1 MPEATELTKD
11 EQSLMKKLEEETK
24 NTSGGLPSYV
34 ATLSENVGSAIELN
48 NELSKKYG
56 NTPISLQDLRKA
68 GNFKNIMCSSSIWGS
83 ALGILPSAI
92 EFNDALTSDIKNS
105 RIDDTARVGLKV
117 VVGIGVGALLL
128 PYAAGAA
135 TVGMAAVGTAMVGY
149 LSALAGNIID
159 ESWETGKDYLK
170 DLWSQLETRLN
181 DFRNTLSPEL
191 QTVFD
196 QCASPIFEG
205 LQVCPTSLNAL
216 QTQLQNNYSDELN
229 KAANNLGLNQCPLP
243 QNKMDKIDE
252 LMDTAEKTTSPLIVD
267 LDGDGIE
274 TSDIYGNVY
283 FDHDNNGFAE
293 KTGWVGKDDGLLVRD
308 INGNGQIDNGT
319 ELFGNN
325 SVLSNGQKAANGFE
339 ALKDLDSNKDSVFNS
354 LDATWNEIKIWK
366 DTNQNGFVE
375 NGELLSM
382 EEANIK
388 EINLNYQNENIK
400 DTNENIIGQTGNFI
414 KNDNSIGNISDIWF
428 VTDASNTADRTNVI
442 IPDDI
447 KELPDLIG
455 SGNVHNLHEA
465 MALDES
471 GTLKA
476 LVEQFSEE
484 TNIENRKAILLNI
497 IYHWS
502 GVQNMDPNGRDP
514 TQVYGKVIDDTRK
527 LEALEE
533 FMGKEYL
540 GTWCWG
546 ERDPNPHGKAAP
558 YILRAFDILFND
570 IYNELLSQTHYK
582 TLLENITMTW
592 LSDDQ
597 CWQVDVSEV
606 ISKFQQLYA
615 ENHENGIASLREFE
629 AIIKSINIPSITTI
643 YEAFRSYG
651 SLTGNDLDIMFAKFG
666 YTYGTDLNDDLTG
679 TAGVDEINGFAG
691 ADTIYGGTGN
701 DILNGDD
708 GNDNIFGEDGND
720 IITGGEGN
728 DYLIGGNGADTYIF
742 NPSFGNDAIDN
753 SDDNASASEPD
764 IIQFGEG
771 ILASNTTLGRQGYDL
786 IITVSYD
793 PDENGT
799 TRPNDSIRVYSYFD
813 QQGTSSATIDAIT
826 FADGTSWDYEYVIN
840 HWNSVPGVDGGETLE
855 GNNENNTINGTN
867 YNDILI
873 GNGGNDTINAGN
885 GNDRL
890 LGGTGN
896 DSLNGGSG
904 DDTYLWNWGDG
915 MDTISDTGNH
925 DKISFGDG
933 ITYSDLKFR
942 QEGGNLRITV
952 KNNENQGLLLN
963 SFFSGLN
970 YKIEDLYF
978 QDGSIIHLSE
988 IPLTLHQLN
997 TDETINLT
1005 GNGDTVYANGGNDT
1019 INGGQGND
1027 FIYGGSGNDTV
1038 NAGHGNDIVTGGTG
1052 NDYLDGS
1059 WGSDTYIYNRGDGLD
1074 TISDSDGQNILKFG
1088 ADISFDDLTFRNDN
1102 GSLRI
1107 LINGNEN
1114 QGIIC
1119 KNFFTNDNYK
1129 INRIVFNDG
1138 TMYPVSATGLTLV
1151 QKESSET
1158 VTDTVYNDT
1167 IYGNNGDDTITCGD
1181 GNDVIYGGSGHDAI
1195 NAGNGED
1202 TIIGGKGDDA
1212 LNGNAGANTYIYN
1225 VGDGLDTI
1233 WASNVDT
1240 LVFGEGISQNDL
1252 TFRQEGNNLRILI
1265 NGSETDGIIDVNY
1278 YSGDA
1283 HRFKEIRF
1291 ADGSVLDL
1299 RDIGFTMNQNN
1310 GSETVEG
1317 TSHADVINGNGG
1329 NDTIEARGGNDI
1341 VNGGLGDDIIRGHD
1355 GNDIITGG
1363 KGNDALD
1370 GGSGDDAYIY
1380 NLGDG
1385 YDTIY
1390 DASGVDTI
1398 KFGVGINFDNLT
1410 FHAEGN
1416 HLVINVGN
1424 NSDQGI
1430 FIYHMLNDQSYNI
1443 ERLEF
1448 ADGTIKNLS
1457 QMGFT
1462 FNQNETS
1469 EEING
1474 TVYDDIINANGGN
1487 DTISAGNGNDI
1498 LNGGSGNDT
1507 INADNGDDILI
1518 GGTGR
1523 DTLNGGSG
1531 DDSYIYNIGD
1541 GADHI
1546 SDSSGY
1552 DNITFGE
1559 GISFEDLSFRM
1570 SGNDLKIII
1579 NNDETQYINISQY
1592 FYDNERKI
1600 EELNF
1605 SDGSQYYLND
1615 IDFNIT
1621 QTDIGETITT
1631 GDWDDTVIAG
1641 AGNDIIDTGE
1651 GYDTID
1657 AGDGNDTIN
1666 AGNGDDSLTGG
1677 RGNDI
1682 LNGGNGND
1690 TYYYNLGDGQDTIN
1704 ETGSVDKIV
1713 FGTDI
1718 TREDLSFRQEGNNLI
1733 IKVKGDENQQIT
1745 INNHFKYEGKNIEE
1759 FHFADGT
1766 VYNTQLEGFT
1776 LQLTDN
1782 AENIT
1787 SSPNADAIYAAGGDD
1802 IIDSGNG
1809 NDFIDGGLGNDTIT
1823 AGHGDDIL
1831 SGSKGNDTLN
1841 GGSGHDTYKYNL
1853 GDGADVINE
1862 TDGND
1867 TLAFGSG
1874 ISAADI
1880 TYRQSGKDL
1889 ILIIQNDESQQIK
1902 IVNFFNSDNYK
1913 VENFTFADGTTLQ
1926 ANKIGFTIKG
1936 EDYAETINGT
1946 SFADIINGNDGND
1959 TIDAGTGNNII
1970 NGGNGNDTITTG
1982 VGDDVISGGKDN
1994 DILNGGS
2001 GSDTYKYNLGDGY
2014 DEITDAAGVSDRI
2027 SFGSGISYNDLTFRA
2042 EGNHLRII
2050 VKDDENQGILIK
2062 EALNNSSYAVDYL
2075 DFADGSSIQLSSA
2088 GLTFVQKEI
2097 TETINA
2103 TNFNDIINAEAGND
2117 TINAK
2122 DGDDI
2127 LNGGAGEDVLNAG
2140 NGNDVLNGGVG
2151 KDALNGEAGDDTYI
2165 WNLGDGKDVITD
2177 TAGFDKIS
2185 FGTGI
2190 SRNDLT
2196 FRAEGNNLFIY
2207 VKGDDTQGLV
2217 ITNALNNNSYRIENI
2232 TFADGSSLSL
2242 QNTGYTFDQTS
2253 LHETIN
2259 ATIYNDTINAEAGND
2274 TINANNGDDIIN
2286 AGAGNDTVEGGEGN
2300 DIITGGKGRD
2310 ILNGGSGDDT
2320 YVYNRG
2326 DGFDEIT
2333 ENGGNDKI
2341 VFGEGIA
2348 KTDLILIQDGNNL
2361 KIQLNGNSEESIT
2374 VKDHFNENNNYK
2386 IERLEFADGTFVDLG
2401 SEELQLIHQT
2411 DFSETLSGSEYND
2424 TLYGFGGNDTLN
2436 AGAGDDILDGGI
2448 GNDTLNGDLGNDKL
2462 TGGKGDDTLNGGA
2475 GNDIYYYNLGDGVD
2489 TINEAVGTDKIV
2501 FGKGIASSDIKYH
2514 SVNEDLYLTIK
2525 NDSTQSIRLVNFFNA
2540 NANYR
2545 VDALQFADGT
2555 VISISTTGLT
2565 YQQQDVSETINCL
2578 SWNDVINA
2586 GGGNDTINANGG
2598 DDIIYAGDGNDT
2610 VNAGEGND
2618 TLVGGKGNDTL
2629 NGGVGSDIYHY
2640 NLGDGFDTIYDE
2652 GGTDRIVFGE
2662 GIAFTD
2668 LSFCNE
2674 GNNLRVFVKGNEQQ
2688 GFCINEFFNGN
2699 NYKIERLQFADGSS
2713 KSLRNLGLTFNQSN
2727 DSETITGT
2735 NYNDVI
2741 YANSGDDTI
2750 NASGGSDTI
2759 YAGNGNDI
2767 ANAGAGNDN
2776 IYGGLGDDALN
2787 GGDGNDTYYYN
2798 LGDGLD
2804 TITETS
2810 GTDKIIFGEGISSSD
2825 LVYTRDGNN
2834 LHININGDSSQGVV
2848 IKDYFYSLNN
2858 KIENLQFADNSIIN
2872 LSTQGIVL
2880 TQSDLSDTITTVSD
2894 NDDVV
2899 YGNGGA
2905 DTISTGSGNDILVGG
2920 KGQDTLDGGAG
2931 NDTYCFNI
2939 GDGYDTITDS
2949 SGTDKIVFGEGI
2961 VSSSLVYNRHGND
2974 LTIVVNDLDSIKV
2987 KNFFTSDSIESLEF
3001 FDGSSLSLNPETIS
3015 ISPLEDE
3022 DIVFTGTSASET
3034 ITGGV
3039 GDDTLD
3045 GNGGNDTI
3053 YGGPGNDYININ
3065 NATNTVHGGTGNDYI
3080 NGSSGNDTYHYNRGD
3095 GFDTIVE
3102 YNGSNDKI
3110 IFGEG
3115 ITRENLSFYA
3125 DRNSLR
3131 ILIDNDEN
3139 QGILILN
3146 HFETDAKHMEYIEFA
3161 DGTTIDLSQ
3170 GIPFAQTNG
3179 NDILNGA
3186 NGDDHYNGGSGNDYL
3201 KAYAGNDILSGDAG
3215 NDTVYG
3221 DDGDDILTGG
3231 TGNDYL
3237 EGGRG
3242 TDTYIYNLGDGFD
3255 VINNYDYYNSG
3266 NDKIQFGQ
3274 GISLSDLTFKVDGSS
3289 LRININGDEKQGLLL
3304 QRHQDGGDYRMGKLE
3319 FADGSVFDLNTN
3331 GFTYHQT
3338 DQKDNLSGTGYDDI
3352 IYLNAGNDTAHGN
3365 NGNDTIYGGTGLDH
3379 LYGDGSNDILVGGTG
3394 DDYLEGGREEDT
3406 YIYNLGDGFDT
3417 INNYDY
3423 YNSGKDKILF
3433 GEGISLSD
3441 LTFSSDNKDLL
3452 IYINNDKSQGM
3463 RILRHFEGGDYRLGK
3478 IQFADGSILDF
3489 ETTGVTLTQGDD
3501 NDVIT
3506 TLNQNDTVL
3515 AGGGNDSIS
3524 TNYGDDIIN
3533 AGAGNDNVDAGYG
3546 NDDITGGKG
3555 NDILNGSYGAD
3566 TYRYNLGDGFDIIY
3580 DYDSNSNNIDKIVF
3594 GEGITSDDLTFRNE
3608 NNSLRI
3614 IVKGDETQGMLVNRF
3629 FDENYPSYYR
3639 IEQFEFADGTIIDN
3653 KSNGFVLN
3661 QLSTDETIRT
3671 TEYNDII
3678 KANSGNDTIYSFNGN
3693 DIIDA
3698 GSGDDYVEA
3707 GYGNDDITG
3716 GKGNDI
3722 LNGSYGADTYRYNL
3736 GDGFDIIYDYDSNS
3750 NNIDKIVFGEGI
3762 TLADLTF
3769 RNENN
3774 NLRIIVKGDE
3784 GQGMLIN
3791 QFFNEN
3797 YPTYYQIEQFE
3808 FADGTIIDNKNNGF
3822 VLNQLSTDEAIR
3834 ATEYNDII
3842 KANSGNDTIYSFNG
3856 NDIIEA
3862 GAGDDYVEAGYG
3874 NDDITGGQG
3883 NDTLNGS
3890 YGADTYRY
3898 NLGDGFDIIYDY
3910 DGNTNN
3916 IDKIVFGEGISQD
3929 NLTFRLEGTSLRIII
3944 NNDETQGMLLDRFL
3958 DRNYESYYKIEQ
3970 FVFADGSIMDN
3981 EAIGYKLEQL
3991 DFSEDVRTTEFADT
4005 VNANGGNDTVVTLG
4019 GNDIINGGAGNDY
4032 IDAGYGDDHIIG
4044 GTGNDK
4050 LIGYRGSDTYYYN
4063 IGDGFDTIED
4073 YNDTGDNSVDKIVF
4087 GEGISKEDLTFSYEG
4102 GNLKIIIGEDTAQGI
4117 MINGFFSEN
4126 YSSYYRIE
4134 KLEFADGSVIDFTL
4148 TGVNLI
4154 QNNGSKGIRGTEFAD
4169 TIIADDTNHTII
4181 TLGGNDTIV
4190 SGSGHDRIEAG
4201 YGDDDITGGKGD
4213 DLLIGSLG
4221 SDTYRYNLGDGFD
4234 IIDDYDSSSSGAI
4247 DKIVFGEGITKDDLK
4262 FACRQNHLFIT
4273 IKDDPT
4279 QGIRINYYFN
4289 DSNASYYKIEKLVFA
4304 DGSEIDMNT
4313 TNLVLTQTDTAETV
4327 KATEFDDTIYAKGG
4341 NDTIYAKGGNDTIYS
4356 GDGNDRIEAG
4366 SGNDILVGGKGDD
4379 TLIGSTGSDT
4389 YLWNLG
4395 DGFDTIDD
4403 YEDPSVGNIDKIVF
4417 GEGITFNDLT
4427 FRNKD
4432 GGLEIYVK
4440 GDETQGLHINSIFN
4454 NSNESYYQIEQLHF
4468 SDGSVVEL
4476 SQIGLTFDQT
4486 NGDEAIKTT
4495 AYDDVINA
4503 GAGNDNITALAGN
4516 DTIFGGDGND
4526 TIDAGSGNDK
4536 ITGGKGNDTLMGG
4549 TGNDT
4554 YYYNLGDGWD
4564 IIEDNDGTGENS
4576 DTISF
4581 GAGIA
4586 LADLTF
4592 TQRDTNLEIVIK
4604 GDSSQGI
4611 VINRFFDPSYRKNFC
4626 IEKLAFADGTIIDV
4640 PSLGLVLNQTDGSE
4654 TIYGSDNNDTIN
4666 ANGGNDTVY
4675 GYAGNDII
4683 NGGSGRDTIDAGAG
4697 NDNITGG
4704 KGDDIINGGA
4714 GNDTYYYNLG
4724 DGLDTITDDDSTAGN
4739 LDKIVFGAGIVQT
4752 DLSLNQRDN
4761 DLLITIKGD
4770 ASQGILISRFFDPSY
4785 RANFCVEKLE
4795 FADGSSV
4802 DFRNTG
4808 ITFNQTDSAD
4818 TVSGT
4823 AFNDTVYA
4831 GGGNDTINTGS
4842 GNDIIRGGT
4851 GNDTIN
4857 AGDGNDTITG
4867 GTGNDIIDGGLGNDT
4882 YVYNLGDGFDHIND
4896 AGGVD
4901 SIHFGEGITRSDL
4914 TLFDDNVSLR
4924 VTIKGDSEQGMLINK
4939 HFSDTNYKIESFQFA
4954 DGSSINIGSADQLIQ
4969 AMNSFSISN
4978 SASMDTLSNPT
4989 ENVSDMYSLAASQDL
5004 TRKAS

>member
-1 MPEATELTKD
+1 
-11 EQSLMKKLEEETK
+11 
-24 NTSGGLPSYV
+24 
-34 ATLSENVGSAIELN
+34 
-48 NELSKKYG
+48 
-56 NTPISLQDLRKA
+56 
-68 GNFKNIMCSSSIWGS
+68 
-83 ALGILPSAI
+83 
-92 EFNDALTSDIKNS
+92 
-105 RIDDTARVGLKV
+105 
-117 VVGIGVGALLL
+117 
-128 PYAAGAA
+128 
-135 TVGMAAVGTAMVGY
+135 
-149 LSALAGNIID
+149 
-159 ESWETGKDYLK
+159 
-170 DLWSQLETRLN
+170 
-181 DFRNTLSPEL
+181 
-191 QTVFD
+191 
-196 QCASPIFEG
+196 
-205 LQVCPTSLNAL
+205 
-216 QTQLQNNYSDELN
+216 
-229 KAANNLGLNQCPLP
+229 
-243 QNKMDKIDE
+243 
-252 LMDTAEKTTSPLIVD
+252 
-267 LDGDGIE
+267 
-274 TSDIYGNVY
+274 
-283 FDHDNNGFAE
+283 
-293 KTGWVGKDDGLLVRD
+293 
-308 INGNGQIDNGT
+308 
-319 ELFGNN
+319 
-325 SVLSNGQKAANGFE
+325 
-339 ALKDLDSNKDSVFNS
+339 
-354 LDATWNEIKIWK
+354 
-366 DTNQNGFVE
+366 
-375 NGELLSM
+375 
-382 EEANIK
+382 
-388 EINLNYQNENIK
+388 
-400 DTNENIIGQTGNFI
+400 
-414 KNDNSIGNISDIWF
+414 
-428 VTDASNTADRTNVI
+428 
-442 IPDDI
+442 
-447 KELPDLIG
+447 
-455 SGNVHNLHEA
+455 
-465 MALDES
+465 
-471 GTLKA
+471 
-476 LVEQFSEE
+476 
-484 TNIENRKAILLNI
+484 
-497 IYHWS
+497 
-502 GVQNMDPNGRDP
+502 
-514 TQVYGKVIDDTRK
+514 
-527 LEALEE
+527 
-533 FMGKEYL
+533 
-540 GTWCWG
+540 
-546 ERDPNPHGKAAP
+546 
-558 YILRAFDILFND
+558 
-570 IYNELLSQTHYK
+570 
-582 TLLENITMTW
+582 
-592 LSDDQ
+592 
-597 CWQVDVSEV
+597 
-606 ISKFQQLYA
+606 
-615 ENHENGIASLREFE
+615 
-629 AIIKSINIPSITTI
+629 
-643 YEAFRSYG
+643 
-651 SLTGNDLDIMFAKFG
+651 MFAKFG

-679 TAGVDEINGFAG
+679 TAGVDEINGLAG
-691 ADTIYGGTGN
+691 NDSIYGGAGN
-701 DILNGDD
+701 DTLDGGT
-708 GNDNIFGEDGND
+708 GNDNIFGEDGDD
-720 IITGGEGN
+720 ILIGGEGN

-742 NPSFGNDAIDN
+742 NPGFGNDAIDN

-771 ILASNTTLGRQGYDL
+771 ILASKTTLGRQGYDL

-793 PDENGT
+793 PDEEGY
-799 TRPNDSIRVYSYFD
+799 TRPNDSIRIYSYFD
-813 QQGTSSATIDAIT
+813 QQGTSSATVNSIV
-826 FADGTSWDYEYVIN
+826 FADGTTWDYEYVRD
-840 HWNSVPGVDGGETLE
+840 HWNSIPGANGGVTLE
-855 GNNENNTINGTN
+855 GNNEDNTINGTS

-896 DSLNGGSG
+896 DTLNGGSG

-952 KNNENQGLLLN
+952 KNNENQGMLIN
-963 SFFSGLN
+963 GFFSSLD

-978 QDGSIIHLSE
+978 QDGSIVHLSE

-1119 KNFFTNDNYK
+1119 KNFFTNDSYK

-1212 LNGNAGANTYIYN
+1212 LNGNAGADTYIYN

-1278 YSGDA
+1278 YQGDGNK
-1283 HRFKEIRF
+1283 FKEIHF

-1317 TSHADVINGNGG
+1317 TSHADIINGNGG

-1398 KFGVGINFDNLT
+1398 KFGVGISFDDLT

-1507 INADNGDDILI
+1507 INANNGDDILI

-1641 AGNDIIDTGE
+1641 AGNDTIDTGE

-1666 AGNGDDSLTGG
+1666 AGNGNDSLTGG

-1704 ETGSVDKIV
+1704 ETGGVDKIV
-1713 FGTDI
+1713 FGTGI

-1782 AENIT
+1782 AETIT
-1787 SSPNADAIYAAGGDD
+1787 SSPNADTIYAAGGDD
-1802 IIDSGNG
+1802 IIDSDNG

-1831 SGSKGNDTLN
+1831 IGSKGNDTLN
-1841 GGSGHDTYKYNL
+1841 GGSGHDTYKYNF

-1880 TYRQSGKDL
+1880 TYRQTGKDL

-1913 VENFTFADGTTLQ
+1913 VENFTFADGTTIQ
-1926 ANKIGFTIKG
+1926 ANEIGFTIKG

-1959 TIDAGTGNNII
+1959 TIDAGAGNNIV

-1982 VGDDVISGGKDN
+1982 VGDDIISGGKDN

-2042 EGNHLRII
+2042 EGSHLRII
-2050 VKDDENQGILIK
+2050 VKGDETQGILIK
-2062 EALNNSSYAVDYL
+2062 EALNNSSYAIDYL
-2075 DFADGSSIQLSSA
+2075 DFADGSSVPFSST
-2088 GLTFVQKEI
+2088 GLTFAQKEI

-2103 TNFNDIINAEAGND
+2103 TNFDDIVNAEAGND

-2122 DGDDI
+2122 DGNDI
-2127 LNGGAGEDVLNAG
+2127 LNG
-2140 NGNDVLNGGVG
+2140 
-2151 KDALNGEAGDDTYI
+2151 
-2165 WNLGDGKDVITD
+2165 
-2177 TAGFDKIS
+2177 
-2185 FGTGI
+2185 
-2190 SRNDLT
+2190 
-2196 FRAEGNNLFIY
+2196 
-2207 VKGDDTQGLV
+2207 
-2217 ITNALNNNSYRIENI
+2217 
-2232 TFADGSSLSL
+2232 
-2242 QNTGYTFDQTS
+2242 
-2253 LHETIN
+2253 
-2259 ATIYNDTINAEAGND
+2259 
-2274 TINANNGDDIIN
+2274 
-2286 AGAGNDTVEGGEGN
+2286 GAGNDTVEGGEGN

-2320 YVYNRG
+2320 YIYNRG

-2348 KTDLILIQDGNNL
+2348 KTDLIFIQDGNNL

-2374 VKDHFNENNNYK
+2374 VKNHFNENNNYK
-2386 IERLEFADGTFVDLG
+2386 IERLEFADGTSIDLG

-2411 DFSETLSGSEYND
+2411 DLSETLSGNEYNN

-2436 AGAGDDILDGGI
+2436 AGTGDDILDGGI

-2475 GNDIYYYNLGDGVD
+2475 GDDIYYYNLGDGVD
-2489 TINEAVGTDKIV
+2489 TINEAAGTDKII
-2501 FGKGIASSDIKYH
+2501 FGEGIASSDIKYR

-2525 NDSTQSIRLVNFFNA
+2525 GDATQSIRLVNFFNA
-2540 NANYR
+2540 STNYR
-2545 VDALQFADGT
+2545 LEALQFADGT
-2555 VISISTTGLT
+2555 IINISTTGLT
-2565 YQQQDVSETINCL
+2565 YQQQDVSETVNCL

-2598 DDIIYAGDGNDT
+2598 DDIIYAEDGNDI

-2662 GIAFTD
+2662 GIAFSD
-2668 LSFCNE
+2668 LSFRNE

-2688 GFCINEFFNGN
+2688 GFCINDFFNGN

-2741 YANSGDDTI
+2741 YANGGDDII

-2767 ANAGAGNDN
+2767 VNAGAGNDN
-2776 IYGGLGDDALN
+2776 MHGGLGDDALN

-2834 LHININGDSSQGVV
+2834 LHINIKGDYSQGLV

-2905 DTISTGSGNDILVGG
+2905 DTISTSSGNDILVGG

-2961 VSSSLVYNRHGND
+2961 ASSSLVYNRHGND

-3053 YGGPGNDYININ
+3053 YGGQGNDYININ

-3186 NGDDHYNGGSGNDYL
+3186 NDDDHYNSGSGNDYL
-3201 KAYAGNDILSGDAG
+3201 KGYAGNDILSGDAG
-3215 NDTVYG
+3215 NDNLYG

-3304 QRHQDGGDYRMGKLE
+3304 QRHQEGGDYRMGKLE

-3365 NGNDTIYGGTGLDH
+3365 NGNDTIYGGTGLDN
-3379 LYGDGSNDILVGGTG
+3379 LYGDGGNDILVGGTG

-3501 NDVIT
+3501 NNVIT

-3555 NDILNGSYGAD
+3555 NDILNGDNGAD

-3594 GEGITSDDLTFRNE
+3594 GEGITLADLTFRNE
-3608 NNSLRI
+3608 NNNLRI
-3614 IVKGDETQGMLVNRF
+3614 IVKGDEGQGMLINQF
-3629 FDENYPSYYR
+3629 FNENYPSYYQ

-3653 KSNGFVLN
+3653 KSNGFVFN
-3661 QLSTDETIRT
+3661 QLSADETIRA

-3678 KANSGNDTIYSFNGN
+3678 KANSGNDTIDSFNGN

-3762 TLADLTF
+3762 
-3769 RNENN
+3769 
-3774 NLRIIVKGDE
+3774 
-3784 GQGMLIN
+3784 
-3791 QFFNEN
+3791 
-3797 YPTYYQIEQFE
+3797 
-3808 FADGTIIDNKNNGF
+3808 
-3822 VLNQLSTDEAIR
+3822 
-3834 ATEYNDII
+3834 
-3842 KANSGNDTIYSFNG
+3842 
-3856 NDIIEA
+3856 
-3862 GAGDDYVEAGYG
+3862 
-3874 NDDITGGQG
+3874 
-3883 NDTLNGS
+3883 
-3890 YGADTYRY
+3890 
-3898 NLGDGFDIIYDY
+3898 
-3910 DGNTNN
+3910 
-3916 IDKIVFGEGISQD
+3916 SQD

-3981 EAIGYKLEQL
+3981 KAIGYKLEQL

-4073 YNDTGDNSVDKIVF
+4073 YNDTRDNSVDKIVF

-4134 KLEFADGSVIDFTL
+4134 KLEFADGSVIDFTT

-4154 QNNGSKGIRGTEFAD
+4154 QSNGSKGIRGTEFAD

-4213 DLLIGSLG
+4213 DLLIGSYG

-4234 IIDDYDSSSSGAI
+4234 IIDDYDSSNTGAI

-4262 FACRQNHLFIT
+4262 FACRQDHLFIT

-4279 QGIRINYYFN
+4279 QGIRINFYFN
-4289 DSNASYYKIEKLVFA
+4289 DSSASYYKIEKLVFA

-4341 NDTIYAKGGNDTIYS
+4341 NDTIYAKGGNDTIYG

-4403 YEDPSVGNIDKIVF
+4403 YEDPSVGNVDKIVF

-4427 FRNKD
+4427 FRNKN
-4432 GGLEIYVK
+4432 GGLDIYVN
-4440 GDETQGLHINSIFN
+4440 GDETQGVHINFVFN
-4454 NSNESYYQIEQLHF
+4454 GSNESYYQIEQLQF
-4468 SDGSVVEL
+4468 ADGSTVEL

-4486 NGDEAIKTT
+4486 NGDEVIKTT

-4516 DTIFGGDGND
+4516 DIIFGEDGND
-4526 TIDAGSGNDK
+4526 TINAGSGNDN
-4536 ITGGKGNDTLMGG
+4536 ISGGKGNDTLMGG

-4564 IIEDNDGTGENS
+4564 TIEDNDGTEGNN

-4586 LADLTF
+4586 FADLTF

-4640 PSLGLVLNQTDGSE
+4640 SSLGLVLNQTNGSE

-4697 NDNITGG
+4697 NDNITGS
-4704 KGDDIINGGA
+4704 KGDDIINGGT

-4724 DGLDTITDDDSTAGN
+4724 DGLDTITDNDSTAGN
-4739 LDKIVFGAGIVQT
+4739 LDKIVFGAGIVKT
-4752 DLSLNQRDN
+4752 DLSLSQRDN
-4761 DLLITIKGD
+4761 DLLITVNGD

-4882 YVYNLGDGFDHIND
+4882 YVYKLGDGFDHIND

-4914 TLFDDNVSLR
+4914 TLFDDNGSLR

-4969 AMNSFSISN
+4969 AMNSFSASN
-4978 SASMDTLSNPT
+4978 SASTDALSNPT
-4989 ENVSDMYSLAASQDL
+4989 EDVSDMYSLAANSDL
-5004 TRKAS
+5004 TRKAI

>member
-1 MPEATELTKD
+1 MSSISFQDVKNTLQSNFISLGCSPAAVNQLLTDDFVNGIIAICEQNQNQYNGEILASIEKLNNSPNLSNGKIFHDTFYIEAKKD
-11 EQSLMKKLEEETK
+11 GIVKDIVEYLNKNININLAETPTPALLNIPNINDNTSTS
-24 NTSGGLPSYV
+24 NTSGDVTIGK
-34 ATLSENVGSAIELN
+34 GAI
-48 NELSKKYG
+48 
-56 NTPISLQDLRKA
+56 
-68 GNFKNIMCSSSIWGS
+68 
-83 ALGILPSAI
+83 
-92 EFNDALTSDIKNS
+92 
-105 RIDDTARVGLKV
+105 V
-117 VVGIGVGALLL
+117 VLGALSIMALV
-128 PYAAGAA
+128 AGGPAGFATFMLA
-135 TVGMAAVGTAMVGY
+135 TVYVGGIFFEFDENGNLRYKEADYIKDIDHY
-149 LSALAGNIID
+149 LSTATD
-159 ESWETGKDYLK
+159 
-170 DLWSQLETRLN
+170 TR
-181 DFRNTLSPEL
+181 
-191 QTVFD
+191 
-196 QCASPIFEG
+196 
-205 LQVCPTSLNAL
+205 
-216 QTQLQNNYSDELN
+216 
-229 KAANNLGLNQCPLP
+229 
-243 QNKMDKIDE
+243 
-252 LMDTAEKTTSPLIVD
+252 SPLVVD
-267 LDGDGIE
+267 LDGDGVE
-274 TSDIYGNVY
+274 TTTAENGTH

-293 KTGWVGKDDGLLVRD
+293 KSSWVGKDDGLLVRD
-308 INGNGQIDNGT
+308 INGNGQIDDGT

-339 ALKDLDSNKDSVFNS
+339 ALKDLDSNNNGIFDRSDTTWNQVNVWKDS
-354 LDATWNEIKIWK
+354 
-366 DTNQNGFVE
+366 NQNGKVDE
-375 NGELLSM
+375 GELLTR
-382 EEANIK
+382 EQAGIENID
-388 EINLNYQNENIK
+388 LNYQNSNAVDANGNTVGQIGTFDKENG
-400 DTNENIIGQTGNFI
+400 TQ
-414 KNDNSIGNISDIWF
+414 GNISDIWF
-428 VTDASNTADRTNVI
+428 NTDLMDTVDRTNI
-442 IPDDI
+442 EIPADI
-447 KELPDLIG
+447 AALPNVLG
-455 SGNVHNLHEA
+455 FGNVHDLHTA
-465 MALDES
+465 MALDTS
-471 GTLKA
+471 GELKA
-476 LVEQFSEE
+476 LVQQYAIETDSEA
-484 TNIENRKAILLNI
+484 RQQILYNI
-497 IYHWS
+497 IYHWT
-502 GVQNMDPNGRDP
+502 GVQDMDPNGRDP

-558 YILRAFDILFND
+558 YILRAFDILAGYIN
-570 IYNELLSQTHYK
+570 NELLAQTHYK
-582 TLLENITMTW
+582 PLLENVKLIWDNTTETW
-592 LSDDQ
+592 S
-597 CWQVDVSEV
+597 VDVSGAV
-606 ISKFQQLYA
+606 AQIQSLYN
-615 ENHENGIASLREFE
+615 ENAENGIITFREFE
-629 AIIKSINIPSITTI
+629 RLVKSCGYDNLQSI
-643 YEAFRSYG
+643 YEAFRTYG
-651 SLTGNDLDIMFAKFG
+651 SLTGSDLDTMFAKFG

-679 TAGVDEINGFAG
+679 TAGVDEINGLAG
-691 ADTIYGGTGN
+691 NDSIYGGVDN
-701 DILNGDD
+701 DTLDGGT
-708 GNDNIFGEDGND
+708 GNDNIFGEDGDD
-720 IITGGEGN
+720 ILIGGEGN

-742 NPSFGNDAIDN
+742 NPGFGNDAIDN

-771 ILASNTTLGRQGYDL
+771 ILASSTTLGRQGYDL

-1027 FIYGGSGNDTV
+1027 FIYGGNGNDTI
-1038 NAGHGNDIVTGGTG
+1038 NSGDGTDIISGGKGNDTING
-1052 NDYLDGS
+1052 NVGV
-1059 WGSDTYIYNRGDGLD
+1059 DTYIWNLGDDLD
-1074 TISDSDGQNILKFG
+1074 TITASDIDKLVFG
-1088 ADISFDDLTFRNDN
+1088 AGISFDDLTFRNDN
-1102 GSLRI
+1102 GNLRVIVKGDETQGII
-1107 LINGNEN
+1107 LIN
-1114 QGIIC
+1114 
-1119 KNFFTNDNYK
+1119 FFINASNK
-1129 INRIVFNDG
+1129 ISQFIFNDG
-1138 TMYPVSATGLTLV
+1138 SSFPVGTSGLTLV

-1181 GNDVIYGGSGHDAI
+1181 GNDVIYGGSGHDTI

-1212 LNGNAGANTYIYN
+1212 LNGNAGADTYIYN

-1278 YSGDA
+1278 YSGDD
-1283 HRFKEIRF
+1283 HRFQEIRF

-1398 KFGVGINFDNLT
+1398 KFGVGINFDDLT
-1410 FHAEGN
+1410 FHAEGS

-1424 NSDQGI
+1424 SSDQGI

-1641 AGNDIIDTGE
+1641 AGNDTIDTGE

-1704 ETGSVDKIV
+1704 ETGGVDKIV

-1946 SFADIINGNDGND
+1946 PFADIINGNDGND

-1982 VGDDVISGGKDN
+1982 VGDDVTSGGKDN

-2274 TINANNGDDIIN
+2274 AINANNGDDIIN
-2286 AGAGNDTVEGGEGN
+2286 AGAG
-2300 DIITGGKGRD
+2300 
-2310 ILNGGSGDDT
+2310 
-2320 YVYNRG
+2320 
-2326 DGFDEIT
+2326 
-2333 ENGGNDKI
+2333 
-2341 VFGEGIA
+2341 
-2348 KTDLILIQDGNNL
+2348 
-2361 KIQLNGNSEESIT
+2361 
-2374 VKDHFNENNNYK
+2374 
-2386 IERLEFADGTFVDLG
+2386 
-2401 SEELQLIHQT
+2401 
-2411 DFSETLSGSEYND
+2411 
-2424 TLYGFGGNDTLN
+2424 
-2436 AGAGDDILDGGI
+2436 
-2448 GNDTLNGDLGNDKL
+2448 
-2462 TGGKGDDTLNGGA
+2462 
-2475 GNDIYYYNLGDGVD
+2475 
-2489 TINEAVGTDKIV
+2489 
-2501 FGKGIASSDIKYH
+2501 
-2514 SVNEDLYLTIK
+2514 
-2525 NDSTQSIRLVNFFNA
+2525 
-2540 NANYR
+2540 
-2545 VDALQFADGT
+2545 
-2555 VISISTTGLT
+2555 
-2565 YQQQDVSETINCL
+2565 
-2578 SWNDVINA
+2578 
-2586 GGGNDTINANGG
+2586 
-2598 DDIIYAGDGNDT
+2598 
-2610 VNAGEGND
+2610 
-2618 TLVGGKGNDTL
+2618 
-2629 NGGVGSDIYHY
+2629 
-2640 NLGDGFDTIYDE
+2640 
-2652 GGTDRIVFGE
+2652 
-2662 GIAFTD
+2662 
-2668 LSFCNE
+2668 
-2674 GNNLRVFVKGNEQQ
+2674 
-2688 GFCINEFFNGN
+2688 
-2699 NYKIERLQFADGSS
+2699 
-2713 KSLRNLGLTFNQSN
+2713 
-2727 DSETITGT
+2727 
-2735 NYNDVI
+2735 
-2741 YANSGDDTI
+2741 

-2987 KNFFTSDSIESLEF
+2987 
-3001 FDGSSLSLNPETIS
+3001 
-3015 ISPLEDE
+3015 
-3022 DIVFTGTSASET
+3022 TGAF
-3034 ITGGV
+3034 
-3039 GDDTLD
+3039 L
-3045 GNGGNDTI
+3045 
-3053 YGGPGNDYININ
+3053 
-3065 NATNTVHGGTGNDYI
+3065 
-3080 NGSSGNDTYHYNRGD
+3080 
-3095 GFDTIVE
+3095 
-3102 YNGSNDKI
+3102 
-3110 IFGEG
+3110 GEM
-3115 ITRENLSFYA
+3115 LC
-3125 DRNSLR
+3125 
-3131 ILIDNDEN
+3131 
-3139 QGILILN
+3139 
-3146 HFETDAKHMEYIEFA
+3146 
-3161 DGTTIDLSQ
+3161 
-3170 GIPFAQTNG
+3170 
-3179 NDILNGA
+3179 
-3186 NGDDHYNGGSGNDYL
+3186 
-3201 KAYAGNDILSGDAG
+3201 
-3215 NDTVYG
+3215 
-3221 DDGDDILTGG
+3221 
-3231 TGNDYL
+3231 
-3237 EGGRG
+3237 
-3242 TDTYIYNLGDGFD
+3242 
-3255 VINNYDYYNSG
+3255 
-3266 NDKIQFGQ
+3266 
-3274 GISLSDLTFKVDGSS
+3274 
-3289 LRININGDEKQGLLL
+3289 
-3304 QRHQDGGDYRMGKLE
+3304 
-3319 FADGSVFDLNTN
+3319 
-3331 GFTYHQT
+3331 
-3338 DQKDNLSGTGYDDI
+3338 
-3352 IYLNAGNDTAHGN
+3352 
-3365 NGNDTIYGGTGLDH
+3365 
-3379 LYGDGSNDILVGGTG
+3379 
-3394 DDYLEGGREEDT
+3394 
-3406 YIYNLGDGFDT
+3406 
-3417 INNYDY
+3417 
-3423 YNSGKDKILF
+3423 
-3433 GEGISLSD
+3433 
-3441 LTFSSDNKDLL
+3441 
-3452 IYINNDKSQGM
+3452 
-3463 RILRHFEGGDYRLGK
+3463 
-3478 IQFADGSILDF
+3478 
-3489 ETTGVTLTQGDD
+3489 
-3501 NDVIT
+3501 
-3506 TLNQNDTVL
+3506 LNQ
-3515 AGGGNDSIS
+3515 
-3524 TNYGDDIIN
+3524 
-3533 AGAGNDNVDAGYG
+3533 
-3546 NDDITGGKG
+3546 
-3555 NDILNGSYGAD
+3555 
-3566 TYRYNLGDGFDIIY
+3566 
-3580 DYDSNSNNIDKIVF
+3580 
-3594 GEGITSDDLTFRNE
+3594 
-3608 NNSLRI
+3608 
-3614 IVKGDETQGMLVNRF
+3614 
-3629 FDENYPSYYR
+3629 
-3639 IEQFEFADGTIIDN
+3639 
-3653 KSNGFVLN
+3653 
-3661 QLSTDETIRT
+3661 
-3671 TEYNDII
+3671 
-3678 KANSGNDTIYSFNGN
+3678 
-3693 DIIDA
+3693 
-3698 GSGDDYVEA
+3698 
-3707 GYGNDDITG
+3707 
-3716 GKGNDI
+3716 
-3722 LNGSYGADTYRYNL
+3722 
-3736 GDGFDIIYDYDSNS
+3736 
-3750 NNIDKIVFGEGI
+3750 
-3762 TLADLTF
+3762 
-3769 RNENN
+3769 
-3774 NLRIIVKGDE
+3774 
-3784 GQGMLIN
+3784 
-3791 QFFNEN
+3791 
-3797 YPTYYQIEQFE
+3797 
-3808 FADGTIIDNKNNGF
+3808 
-3822 VLNQLSTDEAIR
+3822 
-3834 ATEYNDII
+3834 
-3842 KANSGNDTIYSFNG
+3842 
-3856 NDIIEA
+3856 
-3862 GAGDDYVEAGYG
+3862 
-3874 NDDITGGQG
+3874 
-3883 NDTLNGS
+3883 
-3890 YGADTYRY
+3890 
-3898 NLGDGFDIIYDY
+3898 
-3910 DGNTNN
+3910 
-3916 IDKIVFGEGISQD
+3916 
-3929 NLTFRLEGTSLRIII
+3929 
-3944 NNDETQGMLLDRFL
+3944 
-3958 DRNYESYYKIEQ
+3958 
-3970 FVFADGSIMDN
+3970 IM
-3981 EAIGYKLEQL
+3981 K
-3991 DFSEDVRTTEFADT
+3991 
-4005 VNANGGNDTVVTLG
+4005 
-4019 GNDIINGGAGNDY
+4019 
-4032 IDAGYGDDHIIG
+4032 
-4044 GTGNDK
+4044 
-4050 LIGYRGSDTYYYN
+4050 
-4063 IGDGFDTIED
+4063 
-4073 YNDTGDNSVDKIVF
+4073 
-4087 GEGISKEDLTFSYEG
+4087 
-4102 GNLKIIIGEDTAQGI
+4102 
-4117 MINGFFSEN
+4117 
-4126 YSSYYRIE
+4126 
-4134 KLEFADGSVIDFTL
+4134 
-4148 TGVNLI
+4148 
-4154 QNNGSKGIRGTEFAD
+4154 
-4169 TIIADDTNHTII
+4169 
-4181 TLGGNDTIV
+4181 
-4190 SGSGHDRIEAG
+4190 
-4201 YGDDDITGGKGD
+4201 
-4213 DLLIGSLG
+4213 
-4221 SDTYRYNLGDGFD
+4221 
-4234 IIDDYDSSSSGAI
+4234 
-4247 DKIVFGEGITKDDLK
+4247 
-4262 FACRQNHLFIT
+4262 
-4273 IKDDPT
+4273 
-4279 QGIRINYYFN
+4279 
-4289 DSNASYYKIEKLVFA
+4289 
-4304 DGSEIDMNT
+4304 
-4313 TNLVLTQTDTAETV
+4313 
-4327 KATEFDDTIYAKGG
+4327 
-4341 NDTIYAKGGNDTIYS
+4341 
-4356 GDGNDRIEAG
+4356 
-4366 SGNDILVGGKGDD
+4366 
-4379 TLIGSTGSDT
+4379 
-4389 YLWNLG
+4389 
-4395 DGFDTIDD
+4395 
-4403 YEDPSVGNIDKIVF
+4403 
-4417 GEGITFNDLT
+4417 
-4427 FRNKD
+4427 
-4432 GGLEIYVK
+4432 
-4440 GDETQGLHINSIFN
+4440 
-4454 NSNESYYQIEQLHF
+4454 
-4468 SDGSVVEL
+4468 
-4476 SQIGLTFDQT
+4476 
-4486 NGDEAIKTT
+4486 
-4495 AYDDVINA
+4495 
-4503 GAGNDNITALAGN
+4503 
-4516 DTIFGGDGND
+4516 
-4526 TIDAGSGNDK
+4526 
-4536 ITGGKGNDTLMGG
+4536 
-4549 TGNDT
+4549 
-4554 YYYNLGDGWD
+4554 
-4564 IIEDNDGTGENS
+4564 
-4576 DTISF
+4576 
-4581 GAGIA
+4581 
-4586 LADLTF
+4586 
-4592 TQRDTNLEIVIK
+4592 
-4604 GDSSQGI
+4604 
-4611 VINRFFDPSYRKNFC
+4611 
-4626 IEKLAFADGTIIDV
+4626 
-4640 PSLGLVLNQTDGSE
+4640 
-4654 TIYGSDNNDTIN
+4654 
-4666 ANGGNDTVY
+4666 
-4675 GYAGNDII
+4675 
-4683 NGGSGRDTIDAGAG
+4683 
-4697 NDNITGG
+4697 
-4704 KGDDIINGGA
+4704 
-4714 GNDTYYYNLG
+4714 
-4724 DGLDTITDDDSTAGN
+4724 
-4739 LDKIVFGAGIVQT
+4739 
-4752 DLSLNQRDN
+4752 
-4761 DLLITIKGD
+4761 
-4770 ASQGILISRFFDPSY
+4770 
-4785 RANFCVEKLE
+4785 
-4795 FADGSSV
+4795 
-4802 DFRNTG
+4802 
-4808 ITFNQTDSAD
+4808 
-4818 TVSGT
+4818 
-4823 AFNDTVYA
+4823 
-4831 GGGNDTINTGS
+4831 
-4842 GNDIIRGGT
+4842 
-4851 GNDTIN
+4851 
-4857 AGDGNDTITG
+4857 
-4867 GTGNDIIDGGLGNDT
+4867 
-4882 YVYNLGDGFDHIND
+4882 
-4896 AGGVD
+4896 
-4901 SIHFGEGITRSDL
+4901 
-4914 TLFDDNVSLR
+4914 
-4924 VTIKGDSEQGMLINK
+4924 
-4939 HFSDTNYKIESFQFA
+4939 
-4954 DGSSINIGSADQLIQ
+4954 
-4969 AMNSFSISN
+4969 
-4978 SASMDTLSNPT
+4978 
-4989 ENVSDMYSLAASQDL
+4989 
-5004 TRKAS
+5004 

>member
-1 MPEATELTKD
+1 MTNTSEFN
-11 EQSLMKKLEEETK
+11 ETK
-24 NTSGGLPSYV
+24 TILTAALQNQKLDTALINLLLTDDFINGLLELQKQEPADNKFISILRNFSNEQ
-34 ATLSENVGSAIELN
+34 TLVTAQEFE
-48 NELSKKYG
+48 NELRS
-56 NTPISLQDLRKA
+56 
-68 GNFKNIMCSSSIWGS
+68 
-83 ALGILPSAI
+83 
-92 EFNDALTSDIKNS
+92 
-105 RIDDTARVGLKV
+105 
-117 VVGIGVGALLL
+117 
-128 PYAAGAA
+128 
-135 TVGMAAVGTAMVGY
+135 
-149 LSALAGNIID
+149 
-159 ESWETGKDYLK
+159 
-170 DLWSQLETRLN
+170 
-181 DFRNTLSPEL
+181 
-191 QTVFD
+191 
-196 QCASPIFEG
+196 
-205 LQVCPTSLNAL
+205 
-216 QTQLQNNYSDELN
+216 ELN
-229 KAANNLGLNQCPLP
+229 KDGYVKSVFQYINNSWIDIDFPGDVQQKSRSNSEYENAKRGISIADAALTAISKRFNIACSGFAGNLEQYLKIAERL
-243 QNKMDKIDE
+243 DKRINDE
-252 LMDTAEKTTSPLIVD
+252 YAIAKQFDEELWRVATGAHNIVKTAETVRSPLIID

-274 TSDIYGNVY
+274 TVSSDKGVY
-283 FDHDNNGFAE
+283 FDHDGNSLAE
-293 KTGWVGKDDGLLVRD
+293 KSGWVGKDDGLLVRD
-308 INGNGQIDNGT
+308 INGNGQIDDGT

-339 ALKDLDSNKDSVFNS
+339 ALKNLDSNNNGTFDSFDTAWNQVKVWKDSN
-354 LDATWNEIKIWK
+354 K
-366 DTNQNGFVE
+366 NGVVD
-375 NGELLSM
+375 NGELLSL
-382 EEANIK
+382 EQAGVEHF
-388 EINLNYQNENIK
+388 NLNYINSNLQDENG
-400 DTNENIIGQTGNFI
+400 NIIGEVGTYGKTDGTSGNL
-414 KNDNSIGNISDIWF
+414 SDIWF
-428 VTDASNTADRTNVI
+428 KTDGFDTVDRTDI
-442 IPDDI
+442 EIPADI
-447 KELPDLIG
+447 AALPNISGL
-455 SGNVHNLHEA
+455 GNVHDLHTA

-471 GTLKA
+471 GQLKTL
-476 LVEQFSEE
+476 VQQFMAE
-484 TNIENRKAILLNI
+484 TNPESRHTILLNI
-497 IYHWS
+497 IYHWT
-502 GVQNMDPNGRDP
+502 GVQDMPIDGRDP

-533 FMGKEYL
+533 FMGEEFL

-546 ERDPNPHGKAAP
+546 ERDPNPHGQAAP
-558 YILRAFDILFND
+558 YILRAFDMLADYFNNKLLGYSQYKSLLED
-570 IYNELLSQTHYK
+570 VKLVWNDQTKEWDVDASQAIASLQTIYNTD
-582 TLLENITMTW
+582 T
-592 LSDDQ
+592 D
-597 CWQVDVSEV
+597 
-606 ISKFQQLYA
+606 
-615 ENHENGIASLREFE
+615 NGIKVLREFE
-629 AIIKSINIPSITTI
+629 QLVKTSCYQNK
-643 YEAFRSYG
+643 EDLFQAFRVH
-651 SLTGNDLDIMFAKFG
+651 GNLEGNSFQYALGMFG
-666 YTYGTDLNDDLTG
+666 LTYGTEYNDNLTG
-679 TAGVDEINGFAG
+679 SAGVDEINGFAG
-691 ADTIYGGTGN
+691 ADTIYGGAGN
-701 DILNGDD
+701 DTLNGDD

-720 IITGGEGN
+720 IITGGNGN

-742 NPSFGNDAIDN
+742 NPGFGNDAIDN

-771 ILASNTTLGRQGYDL
+771 ILASKTTLGRQGYDL

-793 PDENGT
+793 PDEEGNP
-799 TRPNDSIRVYSYFD
+799 RPNDSIRIYSYFD
-813 QQGTSSATIDAIT
+813 QQGTSSATVNSIV
-826 FADGTSWDYEYVIN
+826 FADGTTWGYDYVIT
-840 HWNSVPGVDGGETLE
+840 HWDSVPGINGGVTLE
-855 GNNENNTINGTN
+855 GDKHDNTISGTAN
-867 YNDILI
+867 NDILI
-873 GNGGNDTINAGN
+873 GNGGNDTINAGA
-885 GNDRL
+885 GNDRIL
-890 LGGTGN
+890 
-896 DSLNGGSG
+896 GGSG
-904 DDTYLWNWGDG
+904 NDALDGGAGDDIYIWNWGDG
-915 MDTISDTGNH
+915 MDTISDSGNH
-925 DKISFGDG
+925 DRISFGSG
-933 ITYSDLKFR
+933 ISFGDLKFR
-942 QEGGNLRITV
+942 QEGNNLRIV
-952 KNNENQGLLLN
+952 IKNNETQGMLLMN
-963 SFFSGLN
+963 FFSSQS

-978 QDGSIIHLSE
+978 YDGKIIHLSE

-1202 TIIGGKGDDA
+1202 TIIGGKGDDV

-1278 YSGDA
+1278 YSGDD
-1283 HRFKEIRF
+1283 HRFKEIHF

-1317 TSHADVINGNGG
+1317 TSHADIINGNGG

-1398 KFGVGINFDNLT
+1398 KFGVGINFDDLT
-1410 FHAEGN
+1410 FHAEGS

-1704 ETGSVDKIV
+1704 ETGGVDKIV

-1889 ILIIQNDESQQIK
+1889 LLIIQNDESQQIK

-1982 VGDDVISGGKDN
+1982 VGDDVTSGGKDN

-2274 TINANNGDDIIN
+2274 AINANNGDDIIN

-2374 VKDHFNENNNYK
+2374 VKDYFNENNNYK

-2555 VISISTTGLT
+2555 VINISTTGLT

-2668 LSFCNE
+2668 LSFRNE

-2741 YANSGDDTI
+2741 YANGGDDTI

-3215 NDTVYG
+3215 NDTLYG

-3242 TDTYIYNLGDGFD
+3242 IDTYIYNLGDGFD

-3406 YIYNLGDGFDT
+3406 YIYNLGGGFDT

-3594 GEGITSDDLTFRNE
+3594 GEGITLADLTFRNE
-3608 NNSLRI
+3608 NNNLRI
-3614 IVKGDETQGMLVNRF
+3614 IVKGDEGQGMLINQF
-3629 FDENYPSYYR
+3629 FNENYPSYYR
-3639 IEQFEFADGTIIDN
+3639 VEQFEFADGTVIDN
-3653 KSNGFVLN
+3653 KNNGFVLN
-3661 QLSTDETIRT
+3661 QLSADETIRA

-3693 DIIDA
+3693 DVIEA
-3698 GSGDDYVEA
+3698 GAGDDYVEA

-3874 NDDITGGQG
+3874 NDDITGGLG

-4262 FACRQNHLFIT
+4262 FACRQDHLFIT

-4341 NDTIYAKGGNDTIYS
+4341 NDTIYAKGGNDTIYG

-4366 SGNDILVGGKGDD
+4366 SGNDILIGGKGDD
-4379 TLIGSTGSDT
+4379 ILIGATGSDT

-4675 GYAGNDII
+4675 GYAGNDAI
-4683 NGGSGRDTIDAGAG
+4683 NGGPGRDTIDAGAG

-4914 TLFDDNVSLR
+4914 TLFDDNGSLR